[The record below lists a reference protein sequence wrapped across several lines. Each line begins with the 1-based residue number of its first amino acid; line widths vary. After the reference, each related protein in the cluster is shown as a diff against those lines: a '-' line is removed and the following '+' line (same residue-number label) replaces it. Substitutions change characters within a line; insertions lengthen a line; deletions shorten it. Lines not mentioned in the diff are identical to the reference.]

1 MAKIEPQSSNDHQAC
16 LWGKLFKFLR
26 FYEFQSNQAN
36 EWIKK
41 EGGKIQKSQQQSFEK
56 SKKTWKEVV
65 HEESKKDPLF
75 AEVYSAYQ
83 KFRDQYAIWGEK
95 GYLK

>member
-56 SKKTWKEVV
+56 SKKSMEG
-65 HEESKKDPLF
+65 SDSGRLKKRSF
-75 AEVYSAYQ
+75 VC
-83 KFRDQYAIWGEK
+83 WGSFCLSEI
-95 GYLK
+95 